1 MRNAEELRRI
11 HEANVAC
18 GDIGEA
24 EEIRMLA
31 RIAAAERAAELERA
45 AA

>member
-1 MRNAEELRRI
+1 MRKAEELRRI
-11 HEANVAC
+11 YEANVAC

-31 RIAAAERAAELERA
+31 QVSAAEQAAELEQA

>member
-1 MRNAEELRRI
+1 MSKTEQLRRI
-11 HEANVAC
+11 YEANIAC

-24 EEIRMLA
+24 EAARMLA
-31 RIAAAERAAELERA
+31 QISAAEQTAELERA

>member
-1 MRNAEELRRI
+1 MRKAEELRRI

-31 RIAAAERAAELERA
+31 RIFEAEQAVELELAAA
-45 AA
+45 

>member
-1 MRNAEELRRI
+1 MRKAEELRRI
-11 HEANVAC
+11 YEANVAC

-31 RIAAAERAAELERA
+31 QISAAEQAAELKLA